1 MDTFRHKI
9 VLNCGFFLALW
20 WGYYF
25 ILKIPY
31 FLVKEIYD
39 YDDVVSTL
47 TIVLIF
53 FICFYIGLVFKPY
66 RFKFFT
72 GRMDGVTITNSDL
85 IKLCIITIALNAV
98 YNFYQYGT
106 LNFIESIKNLS
117 ERRENTEWGGSGIYI
132 YYFLIALIKS
142 LAIVCLA
149 FLMSRKKYITSF
161 VFLIIIFLLALQA
174 GSKYALVWFFYPL
187 AIYSFQVKKLNLL
200 KIIVPL
206 LLVVISIPLI
216 NIFRNRK
223 ELDLTLNDID
233 FMLDVLLK
241 RADLFNGLYLMI
253 EHVHKK
259 GYYELGLTLYALFT
273 RFIPRDFLPDR
284 LGSTDTYMTNEI
296 YHTSSWVFN
305 YGGIGEFYF
314 NFGFIGVAVI
324 GLISGYIVKSI
335 NYTLN
340 YSTNRNLLLFALIIA
355 SPFWSVAWGIGI
367 NNLFTTLFVFWFITI
382 PFVIGLFKISKRI
395 KF

>member
-1 MDTFRHKI
+1 MKTQSG
-9 VLNCGFFLALW
+9 VG
-20 WGYYF
+20 
-25 ILKIPY
+25 
-31 FLVKEIYD
+31 
-39 YDDVVSTL
+39 VV
-47 TIVLIF
+47 
-53 FICFYIGLVFKPY
+53 
-66 RFKFFT
+66 
-72 GRMDGVTITNSDL
+72 
-85 IKLCIITIALNAV
+85 
-98 YNFYQYGT
+98 
-106 LNFIESIKNLS
+106 
-117 ERRENTEWGGSGIYI
+117 YI